1 MPLPVILVA
10 AVVVWSAWG
19 VAHAQVPR
27 AEDIAAC
34 NTEAQ
39 DAVSKGSASRDA
51 APNTKDEARAAVAR
65 RDGGSGQ
72 PGGAAAR
79 AADPQLEGMDAEG
92 AKSPVYQAVYRT
104 CMRRGGF

>member
-1 MPLPVILVA
+1 MPLRLLLGVVLVG
-10 AVVVWSAWG
+10 SAWG
-19 VAHAQVPR
+19 VALAQVPR

-34 NTEAQ
+34 NTEAR
-39 DAVSKGSASRDA
+39 DAVSKGSASRDP

-65 RDGGSGQ
+65 RDGGSGD
-72 PGGAAAR
+72 PGAATP